1 MTLRYMARLTVT
13 IPDLVSDDLQ
23 RWADLEGRTKA
34 GLTSYV
40 IEAAV
45 RDKFPENYPP
55 PDAYKKGLQ
64 GTKRV
69 NEGAGN
75 ESTLDP
81 AAKQSVNPALVTAWG
96 KLIDGEPLSPE
107 EEELIAESC
116 DRAPHNVHNLV
127 KKIRSMGA

>member
-1 MTLRYMARLTVT
+1 MF
-13 IPDLVSDDLQ
+13 S
-23 RWADLEGRTKA
+23 K
-34 GLTSYV
+34 
-40 IEAAV
+40 IEATASNKQKV
-45 RDKFPENYPP
+45 P
-55 PDAYKKGLQ
+55 
-64 GTKRV
+64 RV
-69 NEGAGN
+69 NVTFEDRFYAALEAWSSREYRSIASLVVYLTAEQLLGKSPEVPKDIVQMVQA

-81 AAKQSVNPALVTAWG
+81 AAKQSVNSALVTAWG